1 MRYGLK
7 ERLLGALVL
16 IALAVIFVPFLLEEK
31 RPAAPISDKIITPE
45 PPAPVKSVVERPV
58 VPELPP
64 SLDKQQK
71 QQVAS
76 NNKNLPHSGL
86 TLNPEGGVDAWAI
99 QAASFS
105 EPANAKRLVKE
116 LEKNQYHAYWRKI
129 NGMAVVFVG
138 PYISQNESREVQD
151 KLLQQQGLKTL
162 LTRYVP
168 EYEARIQG
176 SLPTADD

>member
-45 PPAPVKSVVERPV
+45 PPAPIKSVVKKPV
-58 VPELPP
+58 APELPP
-64 SLDKQQK
+64 SLNEQQK
-71 QQVAS
+71 QQVVVN
-76 NNKNLPHSGL
+76 NNKLVNSGL
-86 TLNPEGGVDAWAI
+86 TLDPEGGVDAWAI
-99 QAASFS
+99 QVASFGDS
-105 EPANAKRLVKE
+105 TNAKRLLSE

-138 PYISQNESREVQD
+138 PYISQKEGREVQD

-162 LTRYVP
+162 LTSYVP

-176 SLPTADD
+176 SLPTSDD

>member
-45 PPAPVKSVVERPV
+45 PPAPVKSIVEKPV
-58 VPELPP
+58 APKLPP
-64 SLDKQQK
+64 SLNEQQK

-76 NNKNLPHSGL
+76 NNNNLPNSGL

-99 QAASFS
+99 QVATFGDS
-105 EPANAKRLVKE
+105 ANAKRLLSE
-116 LEKNQYHAYWRKI
+116 LERKQYHAYWRKI

-138 PYISQNESREVQD
+138 PYISQNEGRQVQD

-162 LTRYVP
+162 LTSYVP
-168 EYEARIQG
+168 EYEARVQG
-176 SLPTADD
+176 SLPTNDD

>member
-7 ERLLGALVL
+7 ERLLGAVVL

-31 RPAAPISDKIITPE
+31 RPAAPVSDKIITPE
-45 PPAPVKSVVERPV
+45 PPTSVKSVVEKPV
-58 VPELPP
+58 APKLPS
-64 SLDKQQK
+64 SLNEQQK

-76 NNKNLPHSGL
+76 NNQNNPNSGV

-99 QAASFS
+99 QVATFGEA
-105 EPANAKRLVKE
+105 ANAKRLVKT
-116 LEKNQYHAYWRKI
+116 LEKKQYHAYWRNI
-129 NGMAVVFVG
+129 NDMTVVFVG

-176 SLPTADD
+176 SLPTSDD